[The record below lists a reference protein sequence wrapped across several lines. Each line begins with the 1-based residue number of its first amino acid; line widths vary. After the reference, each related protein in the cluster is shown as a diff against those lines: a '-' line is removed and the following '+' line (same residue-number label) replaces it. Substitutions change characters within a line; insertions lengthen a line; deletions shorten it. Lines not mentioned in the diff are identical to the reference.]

1 MAQSKILLDSN
12 TYFRLAKSIHPLL
25 FAPFGKESYCLY
37 VVKELDDE
45 YRRSSRLRTKFGWVD
60 DAEFRENRKQRL
72 TLSKSQRDREL
83 QTVNEF
89 LWDHAIS
96 EELGTSRV
104 DVIVLAHGYVLG
116 IPVVTD
122 DRDMRALAQ
131 AFDIDVWKTLELL
144 RLMLEVS
151 HIDMAKIRQIA
162 AFWSY
167 EQDLPADFVADYRR
181 MFGEPPPA

>member
-25 FAPFGKESYCLY
+25 FCPFGEEEYCLY
-37 VVKELDDE
+37 VAKELDDE
-45 YRRSSRLRTKFGWVD
+45 YSRSSRLRTKFAWVD

-72 TLSKSQRDREL
+72 TLSRSQRNTEL
-83 QTVNEF
+83 PTVYEF
-89 LWDHAIS
+89 LWDHAITS
-96 EELGTSRV
+96 ELGASRV
-104 DVIVLAHGYVLG
+104 DVTVLAYGYVLG

-131 AFDIDVWKTLELL
+131 EYDIEVWTTLELL
-144 RLMLEVS
+144 HLMLEKS

-162 AFWSY
+162 GFWSY
-167 EQDLPADFVADYRR
+167 EQDLPADFVRDYARL
-181 MFGEPPPA
+181 FGESPPV